1 MVVNK
6 FFRMIGFGYFY
17 LKEVVVSNIRV
28 AVDIMTP
35 RHLMKPAILRIDV
48 SHLTS
53 RQLLVVTNL
62 ITMTPGTLSL
72 DIAEGTLYIHSMYSE
87 HAEAESEELV
97 DNYIK
102 KVCDVF

>member
-1 MVVNK
+1 MISK
-6 FFRMIGFGYFY
+6 IFKLIGFSFFY

-28 AVDIMTP
+28 AIDILTP
-35 RHLMKPAILRIDV
+35 QHLMKPAILTIDV
-48 SHLTS
+48 SQLTP

-72 DIAEGTLYIHSMYSE
+72 DVSEGMLYIHSMYSE
-87 HAEAESEELV
+87 NTEEEAEELV
-97 DNYIK
+97 ENYIN

>member
-1 MVVNK
+1 
-6 FFRMIGFGYFY
+6 MIKLVKLIAFGAFY

-28 AVDIMTP
+28 AIDIVSP
-35 RHLMKPAILRIDV
+35 AYLMKPDILTIDV
-48 SHLTS
+48 SQLTP

-72 DIAEGTLYIHSMYSE
+72 DVADGVLYIHSMYSDD
-87 HAEAESEELV
+87 AEAESKDLV
-97 DNYIK
+97 ENYIN